1 MTQASDKKAHI
12 LIVEDEP
19 GIAETLCL
27 LLEMEGYRVSIAYDG
42 QQGLEAVQAARPD
55 LVITD
60 YTMPRMSGGQL
71 IHAIRSGADTGN
83 LPIILMSALLPDAE
97 RLAARPD
104 LYVKKPFDIDRMLAL
119 VAQLL

>member
-1 MTQASDKKAHI
+1 MIQASDKKAHI

-19 GIAETLCL
+19 GIAETLGL

-71 IHAIRSGADTGN
+71 IHAIRSAADTAN
-83 LPIILMSALLPDAE
+83 LPIILMSALLPDAK